1 MASKKTT
8 LSLAIGSAF
17 VASIA
22 ATPIAGAADNPFHM
36 DSLKSGYQVAG
47 VAKGEEGKC
56 GEGKCGEGKC
66 GGAESDKDTEAKCG
80 EAKCGEAKCGG
91 SN

>member
-1 MASKKTT
+1 MASKKTA

-22 ATPIAGAADNPFHM
+22 AAPIAAAADNPFQM

-47 VAKGEEGKC
+47 VAKGEEAKC
-56 GEGKCGEGKC
+56 GEAKC
-66 GGAESDKDTEAKCG
+66 GGAESDKGT